1 MALLIKRDHYFL
13 RVILGLLFFSFII
26 ILLPSCATEK
36 KKVKKDPFFDK
47 WKIKAE
53 KSKGY
58 SPVIKRR
65 IVDLPAIKETGLV
78 EKPTVEIKKSL
89 PTMEISMSMYN
100 VKLATLIRTLARAA
114 NIPIVINESVKGK
127 ANLYMQKQPWNHV
140 FHAVLESNGLTYSW
154 VGNIIRIMTLEDRD
168 LELKRKGQEKDL
180 KKLKKKL
187 QDLEIKVIPIH
198 YAQAKDF
205 EANLTDL
212 LTKDD
217 DGKARGS
224 IKVDSYTN
232 SLIIHAIRSDIDS
245 IITLIEE
252 LDRPTR
258 QVLIEAHVVQAR
270 RTITREL
277 GIAWSGIRY
286 TGGGGGAASD
296 NLPTAT
302 GSTFDSASS
311 ATGLAVG
318 YYTQKLGRYA
328 LDAQLTALE
337 SDGKLKVLSSPT
349 ITTVDNMKAIIQSG
363 KEVPYNI
370 LDYAGNTTTAF
381 KEAVLELEV
390 TPHII
395 DSNTLSLKIKIKK
408 DTVDPDL
415 TVGGVPALITKKAE
429 TKVILFNGQTT
440 VIGGLSEQ
448 DDTDTDYGVPF
459 LQDIP
464 LLGYL
469 FKGMNKESVTEDLL
483 IFITPYILE
492 EHTIAETQEK

>member
-1 MALLIKRDHYFL
+1 MKRDHYFL
-13 RVILGLLFFSFII
+13 RIILGLLFFSFII

-36 KKVKKDPFFDK
+36 KKAKHDPFFDK

-65 IVDLPAIKETGLV
+65 IVDLPAIKETEPG

-89 PTMEISMSMYN
+89 PTKEISLSMHN
-100 VKLATLIRTLARAA
+100 VELATLIRTVARAV

-127 ANLYMQKQPWNHV
+127 ANLYMQKQPWNQV
-140 FHAVLESNGLTYSW
+140 FRAVLESNGLTYSW

-180 KKLKKKL
+180 KKFEKKL
-187 QDLEIKVIPIH
+187 QDLEIKVISIN

-205 EANLTDL
+205 KANLTDL
-212 LTKDD
+212 LTKGD
-217 DGKARGS
+217 DGKVRGS
-224 IKVDSYTN
+224 IKVDSHTN

-258 QVLIEAHVVQAR
+258 QVKIEAHIVIAQ
-270 RTITREL
+270 RTISREL
-277 GIAWSGIRY
+277 GIAWSGTRY
-286 TGGGGGAASD
+286 TGAGGGAAGGT
-296 NLPTAT
+296 LPTAT
-302 GSTFDSASS
+302 GSTFDAASS
-311 ATGLAVG
+311 ATGLALG
-318 YYTQKLGRYA
+318 YYTQKLGKYA

-337 SDGKLKVLSSPT
+337 SDGKIKILSSPS
-349 ITTVDNMKAIIQSG
+349 ITTLDNQLAVIESG
-363 KEVPYNI
+363 EQIPYNK
-370 LDYAGNTTTAF
+370 LDEAGNTTTAF
-381 KEAVLELEV
+381 VDAVLKLEV

-395 DSNTLSLKIKIKK
+395 DSNTLSLKIKTNK
-408 DTVDPDL
+408 DEAGTPS
-415 TVGGVPALITKKAE
+415 TPGGTPPIITKKAE
-429 TKVILFNGQTT
+429 TKVVLFDGQTT
-440 VIGGLSEQ
+440 VIGGLQEENI
-448 DDTDTDYGVPF
+448 DDTDYGVPI
-459 LQDIP
+459 LKDIP

-469 FKGMNKESVTEDLL
+469 FKGTDKTSVMTDLL

-492 EHTIAETQEK
+492 EHTITEPQ